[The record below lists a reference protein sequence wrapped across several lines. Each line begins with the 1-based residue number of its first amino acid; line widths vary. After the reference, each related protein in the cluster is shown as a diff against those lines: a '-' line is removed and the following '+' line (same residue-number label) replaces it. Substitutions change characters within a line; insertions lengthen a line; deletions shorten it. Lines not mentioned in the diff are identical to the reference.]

1 MSATVCIPFFYS
13 KSVGN
18 VNRTTVKKSFTD
30 FLYDRQ
36 QRTLTPS
43 SRARR
48 FPVGAVGRLTVR
60 LDTLDVCIARER
72 ADARARQGRAEIRA
86 CLQGLGGLAADGRRT
101 PQTAQY
107 RQGDGRY
114 WRRRGDHAEQE
125 QVPPEGLAEVEVPFP
140 VPDDAIAFEVQGESM
155 WPRYDPGDIILCR
168 NRERDPADLIGSEA
182 AVRTT
187 AGHRY
192 LKRLRRGARKGIFD
206 LESFNAEL
214 IRGVRI
220 AWASEVH
227 SVVRAG
233 QWRTLNDAGKR
244 RLLGGAQA

>member
-1 MSATVCIPFFYS
+1 M
-13 KSVGN
+13 
-18 VNRTTVKKSFTD
+18 TD
-30 FLYDRQ
+30 SNERLRQ
-36 QRTLTPS
+36 
-43 SRARR
+43 
-48 FPVGAVGRLTVR
+48 
-60 LDTLDVCIARER
+60 ARER
-72 ADARARQGRAEIRA
+72 AGFTSARSAALRFGWIPSTYASHENGQTPVPVKDAPRYGRAFKVSAAWLLTGEGSLKARNIVKVIGLIGAGAEI
-86 CLQGLGGLAADGRRT
+86 T
-101 PQTAQY
+101 PEA
-107 RQGDGRY
+107 
-114 WRRRGDHAEQE
+114 E

-140 VPDDAIAFEVQGESM
+140 VPEDAIAFEVQGESM
-155 WPRYDPGDIILCR
+155 YPRYDHGDIVLCR
-168 NRERDPADLIGSEA
+168 NRERDPADLIGFEA

-233 QWRTLNDAGKR
+233 QWRALNDAGKR
-244 RLLGGAQA
+244 RLLGGAPA

>member
-1 MSATVCIPFFYS
+1 M
-13 KSVGN
+13 
-18 VNRTTVKKSFTD
+18 TD
-30 FLYDRQ
+30 SNERLRQ
-36 QRTLTPS
+36 
-43 SRARR
+43 
-48 FPVGAVGRLTVR
+48 
-60 LDTLDVCIARER
+60 ARER
-72 ADARARQGRAEIRA
+72 AGFPSARSAALRFGWIPSTYASHENGQTPVPVKDAPKYARAFKVSAAWLLTGEGPLKQRNIVKVMGVIGAGAEI
-86 CLQGLGGLAADGRRT
+86 T
-101 PQTAQY
+101 P
-107 RQGDGRY
+107 
-114 WRRRGDHAEQE
+114 EQE